1 MDLGIT
7 GRTALVL
14 GAGSGLG
21 EAIAH
26 ALAQEGV
33 TVVVAGR
40 TLAKVEATAADIT
53 TAGGHAHALAW
64 DLAELDV
71 VDERVRAAEE
81 LAGGGIDILVN
92 NTGGPPPGG
101 VLGHEQQVWET
112 QFRSMVLSVIA
123 ITDRVVPG
131 MRERGWGRVVTST
144 SSGVVAPIPGL
155 GLSNALRSALVGW
168 SKTLAGQVAGDGVTA
183 NVVVPGRITTER
195 TAFLDE
201 SRAQREGRPVEE
213 VAAESRATIPAGRY
227 GEPHEYGQTVA
238 FLASVPAAYV
248 TGSVVRVDGGLV
260 AAI

>member
-33 TVVVAGR
+33 TVVAAGR

-53 TAGGHAHALAW
+53 AAGGRAHALAW

-81 LAGGGIDILVN
+81 LAGGSIDILVN

-112 QFRSMVLSVIA
+112 HFRSMVLSVIA

-168 SKTLAGQVAGDGVTA
+168 SKTLAGQVARDGVTA

-195 TAFLDE
+195 TAFLDA
-201 SRAQREGRPVEE
+201 SRAEREGRPVEE